1 MKLGHQEIFE
11 QMRRDIL
18 AGKFDGENK
27 LPSELALAR
36 HFGVSRPTM
45 SRVMLDLKREGLIMT
60 RKGAPTMSPRLP
72 PRTILLPAPLV
83 VR

>member
-18 AGKFDGENK
+18 AGKFDGESK

-36 HFGVSRPTM
+36 RFGVSRPTM
-45 SRVMLDLKREGLIMT
+45 SRVMLDLKREGLIRT
-60 RKGAPTMSPRLP
+60 RKGAPATVLG
-72 PRTILLPAPLV
+72 RTCAGNCA
-83 VR
+83 RCE